1 MQYLRYF
8 LASLFTLVSFSLAA
22 APKPI
27 VLQGAMD
34 VEVNYMVEQLQNK
47 QEVTFGSWTFWTG
60 TIDDYPVIVSRTE
73 VGIANASAS
82 TTLAIEKFSPGM
94 IINQGTSGGH
104 DPELYC
110 GDIVLAV
117 KSFNMGANR
126 SEFSKVEEGIQPE
139 KWKNFTVTMRLREDN
154 KFAEHD
160 AFYSTPELVD
170 FAYKNVKHPA
180 QGKVVKGVIGT
191 ADEWNRE
198 VARINWLHKTYQTA
212 AEEMESSS
220 AALVAE
226 AYKVPFIG
234 IRILSNTDL
243 HNQDFDPAT
252 AITNQKYVIDFV
264 KQWIAKQK

>member
-1 MQYLRYF
+1 MSYLRY
-8 LASLFTLVSFSLAA
+8 LLTSLSVLLSFSVSAT
-22 APKPI
+22 PKPI

-34 VEVNYMVEQLQNK
+34 IEVNYMIEQLNNK

-60 TIDDYPVIVSRTE
+60 TIDNYPVIVSRTE

-82 TTLAIEKFSPGM
+82 TTLAIEKFSPSM

-104 DPELYC
+104 DPELYR
-110 GDIVLAV
+110 GDIVLAT

-126 SEFSKVEEGIQPE
+126 SEFSTVDAGIQPE

-154 KFAEHD
+154 KLIEHD
-160 AFYSTPELVD
+160 AFYSTPELVN
-170 FAYKNVKHPA
+170 FAYENVKHPA
-180 QGKVVKGVIGT
+180 KGKVVKGVIGT

-243 HNQDFDPAT
+243 HNQDFDPET
-252 AITNQKYVIDFV
+252 AVTNQKYVIDFV
-264 KQWIAKQK
+264 KQWIAVQE